1 MPHQKIPGF
10 SDNHP
15 LVSPQKKEGGRHN
28 ADKSLKKRHKSIRV
42 LLSILFVAGVCFSI
56 FPWGRSIIR
65 SLFILPALIS
75 ATQPGILISN
85 GEAIKH
91 TQMTIS
97 SQSGPVYLDVFMPT
111 SADPLIKNARGGVLI
126 VPGVGDNRQVPQL
139 INLSEAFARTGLIV
153 VDMTTPTLMDYDV
166 SVQDTDATVQAFK
179 KLESLPGMAGRHSG
193 MIAFSGGVPLTC
205 FAAADPRIK
214 NDVAYVAAFGGY
226 FDTTTLLETFGRRSI
241 TIDGKAEAWHPID
254 VPIQVLANM
263 TIKNFSY
270 NEQTTLKTALA
281 SNAQPLTTTQ
291 LQTLSPGAQAV
302 YHLLKGDEPQ
312 KVASNMKLL
321 PPDIQK
327 LLADLSPKRVI
338 KNIRAPIFLLHDR
351 NDASLPV
358 TETRAFDAA
367 LTRLQH
373 KHEYVE
379 FHIFDHVEVRSGLN
393 LGQLIGDGFRLFS
406 ILDNLLYTG
415 S

>member
-1 MPHQKIPGF
+1 
-10 SDNHP
+10 
-15 LVSPQKKEGGRHN
+15 
-28 ADKSLKKRHKSIRV
+28 
-42 LLSILFVAGVCFSI
+42 
-56 FPWGRSIIR
+56 
-65 SLFILPALIS
+65 
-75 ATQPGILISN
+75 
-85 GEAIKH
+85 
-91 TQMTIS
+91 MTIA
-97 SQSGPVYLDVFMPT
+97 SQSGPVYLDIFMPT
-111 SADPLIKNARGGVLI
+111 GSGPVIKSARGGVLI

-153 VDMTTPTLMDYDV
+153 MDMTTPTLMDYDI

-179 KLESLPGMAGRHSG
+179 KLESLPGMVGRHSG

-214 NDVAYVAAFGGY
+214 DDVAYVAAFGGY
-226 FDTTTLLETFGRRSI
+226 FDTRTLLETFGSRSMM
-241 TIDGKAEAWHPID
+241 IDGKAEAWHPIN
-254 VPIQVLANM
+254 VPIQVLTNM
-263 TIKNFSY
+263 TTKKFSY
-270 NEQTTLKTALA
+270 DEQTTLRTALA
-281 SNAQPLTTTQ
+281 SNAQPLTGVQ

-312 KVASNMKLL
+312 QVANNMKLL
-321 PPDIQK
+321 PPDIQQ

-338 KNIRAPIFLLHDR
+338 KDIRAPIFLLHDR
-351 NDASLPV
+351 NDGSLPV
-358 TETRAFDAA
+358 TETREFDAA

-393 LGQLIGDGFRLFS
+393 LGQLAGDGFHLFS
-406 ILDNLLYTG
+406 ILDNLLYAG